1 MTPNGRTFALM
12 RLADAPDL
20 DALRAVW
27 SSLAFA
33 YQNDETVRD
42 MKDALKQ
49 RMEKES

>member
-27 SSLAFA
+27 GNLAVE
-33 YQNDETVRD
+33 YQKDEVVRD

>member
-20 DALRAVW
+20 EALKTVW
-27 SSLAFA
+27 SNLSIE
-33 YQNDETVRD
+33 YQKDEVVRD

-49 RMEKES
+49 KMEKES